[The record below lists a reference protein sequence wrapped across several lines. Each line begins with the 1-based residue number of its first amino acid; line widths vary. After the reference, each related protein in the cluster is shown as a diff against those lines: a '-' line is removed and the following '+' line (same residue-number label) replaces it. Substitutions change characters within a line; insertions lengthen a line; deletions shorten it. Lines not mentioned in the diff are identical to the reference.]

1 MSKKAVFKRYVQN
14 QPMLLPPSLDELIPE
29 KHPVRVVDEV
39 IERINIGELEQSY
52 KGGGTSS

>member
-1 MSKKAVFKRYVQN
+1 
-14 QPMLLPPSLDELIPE
+14 MLLPPSLDELIPE